1 MWDLFSYSHHLTLI
15 ICWNTIVHLLSG
27 LTALMH
33 FIYLGLDVDEVS
45 PRTVIARPSTGIG
58 ELVVTVTAELRISGY

>member
-1 MWDLFSYSHHLTLI
+1 M
-15 ICWNTIVHLLSG
+15 HLLSG
-27 LTALMH
+27 LTALMI